1 MGLYEEL
8 KAKTLKGNKAIPALG
23 LAMFTFGNV
32 SVFDPVLRAV
42 AIKPSGV
49 PYNELT
55 EEKMVVLDLDGKV
68 LEGALR
74 PSSDTPTHLHLYR
87 AFPGIRSIVHTHSTY
102 ATSWAQSGRAIPVYG
117 TTHAD
122 HCPMEIPCAPVMRQD
137 RIAGQYEKETAYQII
152 EHFEKL
158 KLDSAH
164 CCMVLIE
171 GHGLLPGEKTRMR
184 LSTTPLSWKNSHGWL
199 FLPKFSREGGNRPCP
214 GTSSKNILPEN
225 TALTPITARN
235 DTRVKKGYTIDYE

>member
-8 KAKTLKGNKAIPALG
+8 KAKTLKGNEAIPALG

-55 EEKMVVLDLDGKV
+55 EDKMVVLDLDGKV
-68 LEGALR
+68 LEGTLR
-74 PSSDTPTHLHLYR
+74 PSSDTPTHIHLYR

-122 HCPMEIPCAPVMRQD
+122 HSPVEIPCAPVMRQD

-158 KLDSAH
+158 KLDSAY

-171 GHGLLPGEKTRMR
+171 GHGPFTWGKDPDEALYNAAVLEELARMAVLTEILSGGRKPALPGYLIDKHFTR
-184 LSTTPLSWKNSHGWL
+184 KHG
-199 FLPKFSREGGNRPCP
+199 
-214 GTSSKNILPEN
+214 PE
-225 TALTPITARN
+225 AYY
-235 DTRVKKGYTIDYE
+235 GQE